1 MKRKWQV
8 IYYLSSS
15 GENPVRDF
23 LDKCLPS
30 IKAKAFRV
38 LLNISEYGLQAIIP
52 HVKKLTGTPLWE
64 IRIIGKENVRIL
76 YVMLVKKR
84 ILLLH
89 AFYKKTQKTPKRE
102 IKIALRR
109 AGEYMKY
116 MNNT

>member
-1 MKRKWQV
+1 VKEKWQV

-30 IKAKAFRV
+30 IKAKAFRI
-38 LLNISEYGLQAIIP
+38 LLNVSEYGLKTIIP

-64 IRIIGKENVRIL
+64 IRIMGKENVRIF
-76 YVMLVKKR
+76 YVALAEKR

-89 AFYKKTQKTPKRE
+89 AFYKKKKKTPKKE
-102 IKIALRR
+102 INIALKRLKDHN
-109 AGEYMKY
+109 EFSS
-116 MNNT
+116 